1 MGVLVHIPDGMLD
14 TKTWASAW
22 VGSAGA
28 LAYASA
34 QVRQHLKDNKI
45 VLMAV
50 LSALVFA
57 LQMLNFPVAGGTSGH
72 FAGGAAVAIILGPW
86 PAMIVMTAVLAIQAL
101 LFADGGIT
109 ALGANIVNL
118 AIVGPLVGWLV
129 YRAFTAISRNRLTRS
144 IGSFAAAWTA
154 CVAGSLSAALMLW
167 VSGRVPLVVGAAT
180 MGLWHMVIGVGEG
193 IITAGLVSYL
203 ATVRPDLLADE
214 SPAETR
220 PARTVAVA
228 LSFVAL
234 VAVGLSFLATAT
246 PDGLEYV
253 YGRLGQP
260 FQSTPMLESPMPDY
274 LLPGV
279 ANQTLAGVLAG
290 VVGVVIAGTVV
301 YALVRAARAGRA
313 NV

>member
-14 TKTWASAW
+14 TKTWVSAW

-34 QVRQHLKDNKI
+34 QVKRHLKDNKI

-109 ALGANIVNL
+109 ALGANVVNL
-118 AIVGPLVGWLV
+118 AIVGPLLGWLV
-129 YRAFTAISRNRLTRS
+129 YRTFMVISTSRRTRTIASFT
-144 IGSFAAAWTA
+144 AAWTA
-154 CVAGSLSAALMLW
+154 CVGGSLSAAVMLW
-167 VSGRVPLVVGAAT
+167 ISGRVPLFVGAAA
-180 MGLWHMVIGVGEG
+180 MGTWHAMIGVGEG
-193 IITAGLVSYL
+193 IITAGLVTYL

-214 SPAETR
+214 NPTE
-220 PARTVAVA
+220 ARSAGGVAVA
-228 LSFVAL
+228 LGFVAL
-234 VAVGLSFLATAT
+234 VATGLSFLAAAS

-253 YGRLGQP
+253 YDKLGQP
-260 FQSTPMLESPMPDY
+260 FQRAPLVNSPLSDY
-274 LLPGV
+274 VLPGV
-279 ANQTLAGVLAG
+279 ANETLAGVLAG
-290 VVGVVIAGTVV
+290 VVGLVVSGAVV
-301 YALVRAARAGRA
+301 YALVRATRSGHTD
-313 NV
+313 V